1 METLYLINADDDDK
15 QYLIGELSNDN
26 GRYTFKYTLTSNEHP
41 EGFYSIPTFR
51 NFDEVYTSDKL
62 FLFFAY
68 RMYDRRRPDIKEIL
82 GSYGLEEYD
91 EWKLLKATNGR
102 LMTDKYELLSELNPN
117 IH

>member
-1 METLYLINADDDDK
+1 METLYLTNTDNK
-15 QYLIGELSNDN
+15 GEKYLIGELSYDD
-26 GRYTFKYTLTSNEHP
+26 GRYTFKYTLTSNDYP
-41 EGFYSIPTFR
+41 EGFYRVPTFR
-51 NFDEVYTSDKL
+51 NFDEVYTSNKL

-68 RMYDRRRPDIKEIL
+68 RMYDRRRSDIKEIL
-82 GSYGLEEYD
+82 GRYGLEEYD